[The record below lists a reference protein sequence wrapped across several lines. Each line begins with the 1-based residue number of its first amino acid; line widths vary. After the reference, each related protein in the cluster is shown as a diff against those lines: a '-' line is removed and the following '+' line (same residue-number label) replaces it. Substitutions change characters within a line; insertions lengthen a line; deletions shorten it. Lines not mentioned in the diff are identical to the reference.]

1 MHIVLGISA
10 TSDEVT
16 AALVDVELPRLGPV
30 DERTIPIQTGSPAE
44 VAAAVATSIGVMR
57 LRAARAD
64 LLLTGAA
71 VVLESPHLREP
82 VESALRDGHVR
93 DVVVVDAVDVDPS
106 LEPAVAVALW
116 ADHDAGDAITGP
128 IPVVLP
134 EPVDASSR
142 ETRRGFAV
150 VGAGVAAA
158 VLAGSFAVWAVTGP
172 RTPEAAGVAEPLST
186 SATDSAEAGTGIA
199 PNPAAPAG
207 SSPTAVPAP
216 VPGGT
221 TAADALT
228 GIRPNVTQQ
237 SGAVSVPAAPG
248 AATTRPGTSSAAP
261 SSGGSTSGGS
271 TSGGSTSGG
280 STSGGSTSGGSTS
293 GGSTSGGSTS
303 GGSAGGG
310 GSTSGGG
317 TGTGGTDPGTGT
329 GGGSGGDET
338 PGSTGGSSSEPP
350 TDSEPPTQPSE
361 PDPTPD
367 TSGTASVE

>member
-30 DERTIPIQTGSPAE
+30 DERTIPMQTGSPAE

-82 VESALRDGHVR
+82 VEAALRDGHVR

-106 LEPAVAVALW
+106 LEPVVAVALW
-116 ADHDAGDAITGP
+116 ADHDTGDAITGP

-134 EPVDASSR
+134 EPADASSR

-172 RTPEAAGVAEPLST
+172 RAPEAAGVAEPLST

-216 VPGGT
+216 SPGGT
-221 TAADALT
+221 PAADALT
-228 GIRPNVTQQ
+228 GIRPGVTQQ
-237 SGAVSVPAAPG
+237 NGAASVPPAPG
-248 AATTRPGTSSAAP
+248 AATTRPGTSATAP
-261 SSGGSTSGGS
+261 STDGSTSGGS

-280 STSGGSTSGGSTS
+280 STSGGSTSGGSTT
-293 GGSTSGGSTS
+293 GGST
-303 GGSAGGG
+303 GG
-310 GSTSGGG
+310 GSTGGGSGSGGG
-317 TGTGGTDPGTGT
+317 TGTDPDPDPGTGT
-329 GGGSGGDET
+329 GGDSGGGET

-350 TDSEPPTQPSE
+350 TDSEPPTQPSD
-361 PDPTPD
+361 PDPTSTD
-367 TSGTASVE
+367 ESGTASVE

>member
-30 DERTIPIQTGSPAE
+30 DERTIPMQTGSPAE

-172 RTPEAAGVAEPLST
+172 RAPEAAGVAEPLST

-207 SSPTAVPAP
+207 SSSTAVPAP

-228 GIRPNVTQQ
+228 GIRPGVTQPN
-237 SGAVSVPAAPG
+237 GAVSVPAAPG

-261 SSGGSTSGGS
+261 SSGASTSGGSSSGGSTTSGSTSGGS

-280 STSGGSTSGGSTS
+280 STGGGSTSGGST
-293 GGSTSGGSTS
+293 
-303 GGSAGGG
+303 GG

-350 TDSEPPTQPSE
+350 TDSEPPSQPSE

>member
-30 DERTIPIQTGSPAE
+30 DERTIPMQTGSPAE

-172 RTPEAAGVAEPLST
+172 RAPEAAGVAEPLST

-228 GIRPNVTQQ
+228 GIRPGVTQQ
-237 SGAVSVPAAPG
+237 NGAVSVPAAPG

-329 GGGSGGDET
+329 GGGSGGGET

-350 TDSEPPTQPSE
+350 TDSEPPSQPSE